1 MHFCSHFLNRFKKKA
16 VENKQKKQK
25 EKKKTGKETSFLFLC
40 FPSWRLNK
48 NSFIWLGQIIYLC
61 YYKVLNQGF
70 VRSHNWSFRSVSPQR
85 DALRRF
91 KTLIQIKVLIN
102 TVFRRLYWYFS
113 IALKVI
119 LSFPIVT
126 KFSPVIEYELKFVK
140 MQLLVKSISPWQQW
154 TKNVE
159 NDKIRILRDV
169 DLLLKISHQEL

>member
-16 VENKQKKQK
+16 VENKQKKEK
-25 EKKKTGKETSFLFLC
+25 EKKKTGKETSFLFLR

-70 VRSHNWSFRSVSPQR
+70 VRSHNWSFRSVSPLR
-85 DALRRF
+85 NALRRF

-102 TVFRRLYWYFS
+102 TVFRRLYWYSS

-119 LSFPIVT
+119 LSLSDRYKIFTSDWIWIEVCQNA
-126 KFSPVIEYELKFVK
+126 VI
-140 MQLLVKSISPWQQW
+140 S
-154 TKNVE
+154 
-159 NDKIRILRDV
+159 KIDITMTTMNKKRWKR
-169 DLLLKISHQEL
+169 